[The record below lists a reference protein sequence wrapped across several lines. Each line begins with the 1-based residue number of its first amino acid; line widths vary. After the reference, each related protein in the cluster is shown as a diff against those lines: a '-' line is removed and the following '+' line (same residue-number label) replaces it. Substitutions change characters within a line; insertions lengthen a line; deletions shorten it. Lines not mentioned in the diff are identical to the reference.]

1 MILLIP
7 LEALCKEQLKIKENG
22 SLNMKKR
29 LWLRIVLG
37 LAAVVLAA
45 LAVLVTYLTVTEYR
59 PQARQTAE
67 IVQLRSGSTASVGEQ
82 MTVYSW
88 NIGYAGLDAASDFFM
103 DGGSKVNSTTEEV
116 EKNLSAIKSFISSQP
131 AAAWLLQ
138 EVDVDSARTGY
149 INEAEAISAAYGGSF
164 ALAYNYKCSFVPIP
178 LPPIGRVESGIAT
191 FTCGSVTGAPERIA
205 LPCSFS
211 WPVSAAN
218 LKRCLL
224 VTRLAVEGSSKEVVL
239 VNLHLEAYDDGEGK
253 IAQTKLLMEILQQE
267 YEKGNYVIAGGDFNQ
282 TFPGVLDTYPVQGD
296 VWTPSV
302 MEEGALPD
310 GFRYVFDDSNASCRL
325 LDRPLNENSQLYV
338 LDGFVVSANVQ
349 VDMVETVVLDFANS
363 DHNPVKLNI
372 TLLP

>member
-1 MILLIP
+1 
-7 LEALCKEQLKIKENG
+7 
-22 SLNMKKR
+22 MKKR

-59 PQARQTAE
+59 PEARQTAE

-191 FTCGSVTGAPERIA
+191 FTDGSVTGAPERIA
-205 LPCSFS
+205 LPCPFS

-239 VNLHLEAYDDGEGK
+239 VNLHLEAYDDGDGK

-310 GFRYVFDDSNASCRL
+310 GFRYMFDDSNASCRL

-349 VDMVETVVLDFANS
+349 VDMVETVALDFANS